1 MNICDSGSLIFIC
14 GISDHCSHQ
23 KLKTKEM
30 TENYSGRTTFGDID
44 FTEDQIEEYKMVFAE
59 FDIDGD
65 GNISVQVTENFNDL
79 NKNLGIYRKSF
90 LKPESF
96 CRFSRSI
103 LYTYQEFLSELIMV
117 LSCFYIVIVLPLKP
131 KVLRHILKSKINYIM
146 G

>member
-1 MNICDSGSLIFIC
+1 MTRVFSSVEFQITE
-14 GISDHCSHQ
+14 

-44 FTEDQIEEYKMVFAE
+44 FTEDQIEEYKLVFAE

-90 LKPESF
+90 RESLLIF
-96 CRFSRSI
+96 KVMGRKWLIAFFRSCS
-103 LYTYQEFLSELIMV
+103 L
-117 LSCFYIVIVLPLKP
+117 
-131 KVLRHILKSKINYIM
+131 
-146 G
+146 